1 MRQRTFWTSTL
12 AAAIAVTIAFGFAAC
27 NEEPEQSKT
36 EEPKTE
42 EPDTPTGK
50 LSEAT
55 FHLDANTATAEHPAV
70 VTADSPA
77 NLSMSLTSTYTDPD
91 GSTFAADVKATV
103 QLTTQDTTVSAASI
117 DDLLRISQKIG
128 EDTSTTQGETT
139 TVTTPQTFTIGGQ
152 TITFALS
159 REMILHKNSRGE
171 TVTMPYLRLD
181 AAKAGDPA
189 TTPDGEPNVTVPDD
203 TPRMAASVRLRPLP
217 QTRGTYTIGQAY
229 AVSVLFTVEAH
240 TVYAPT
246 DDHRTLTFQVD
257 YTAVVE
263 NTHEYPDPQTTFAYH
278 ITPAAGTASAG
289 SPYTMTLGAE
299 QMTLD
304 VEQQVAYSWF
314 DLQALEQRTA
324 NYTPSASITLTI
336 EKDTAFVDGIKKLQ
350 GPDALPATTASTG
363 ENPITNRGEK
373 EFTFGGEQT
382 IRINWNFSAY
392 HTVDN
397 DGNFIALPHVAIGE
411 PEIVSVNMKRKEED
425 HPYGVNASI
434 YEMTVRF
441 KQEVYTQNAAEN
453 TRKTI
458 EYLVKYI
465 AVEQIKLVKVTYRK
479 GWKWEPA
486 HDNIIFGYYACVY
499 RDRTYSNG
507 ETVTDTY
514 WDYGH
519 FAHMDPSVGVLE
531 PVEYEWDGGKITYS
545 AVNQYDNDSTVFTRW
560 CSISVPDLS
569 KLIIRGITINRYANA
584 PPGTWSEYKVSR
596 LGSPAQIPLDN
607 VEICGADS
615 VSDLPSGFY
624 FWGPEYHGVYV
635 VYYVENDIYYPLP
648 SHVFLRLEIVLRMPD
663 QFMVID
669 GQMITFLEFRGD
681 PVVTSKEEDITMP
694 NGAPG
699 KVFTLEGR
707 QHFLGKDF
715 YVAAIDTVYQQS
727 PTPYAAT
734 DTPATTTRDI
744 ATLIRGYAATA
755 ADASTRNL
763 AARQE
768 SPQMPAPYLQ
778 TPCVVYGKSPN
789 GTTRPHQPAPLFF
802 RPRHDYREC
811 TIGLVHEYY
820 N

>member
-1 MRQRTFWTSTL
+1 MRQRTFWTSAL

-36 EEPKTE
+36 EEP
-42 EPDTPTGK
+42 DTPTGK

-55 FHLDANTATAEHPAV
+55 FHLDTNTATAEHPAV

-189 TTPDGEPNVTVPDD
+189 TTPDGEPYITVPDD

-217 QTRGTYTIGQAY
+217 QTRGTYTTGQAY
-229 AVSVLFTVEAH
+229 DVSVLFTVEAH

-278 ITPAAGTASAG
+278 ITPTAGTASAG
-289 SPYTMTLGAE
+289 YPYTMTQGAE

-314 DLQALEQRTA
+314 DLQALEQRTV

-392 HTVDN
+392 HPMDT
-397 DGNFIALPHVAIGE
+397 DGNFIALPYVAIGE
-411 PEIVSVNMKRKEED
+411 PELVSVNMKRKEED

-519 FAHMDPSVGVLE
+519 FRHMS
-531 PVEYEWDGGKITYS
+531 PVAEANGGTREYEWDGKKITYS
-545 AVNQYDNDSTVFTRW
+545 AENRYRNDSTISIAWR
-560 CSISVPDLS
+560 SISVPDLS
-569 KLIIRGITINRYANA
+569 KLIIRGITVSRYVNE
-584 PPGTWSEYKVSR
+584 PPGTWPVYKVSR
-596 LGSPAQIPLDN
+596 LGNPAKIPLDN

-615 VSDLPSGFY
+615 ISDLPSGFY
-624 FWGPEYHGVYV
+624 FWGPEYYASSV
-635 VYYVENDIYYPLP
+635 VLYKENDKYYPPP
-648 SHVFLRLEIVLRMPD
+648 SNYLFQPSVVLRMPD

-744 ATLIRGYAATA
+744 AALIRGYAATA